1 MKKKTIAMAL
11 AALTAMMSLTACG
24 GGQTAESTTA
34 DGEKEQYTIGVV
46 QYATHPS
53 LDNCYEGFVQGLAAE
68 GFVEGEN
75 LTIEFQNAQG
85 DTGNCDL
92 MAKTMVT
99 NKVDLLAG
107 IATPAV
113 MSEYSAAKN
122 SDIPI
127 VFTAVSD
134 PVSAGLVKSIEESG
148 TNCTGT
154 SDVLPLEAQVKMI
167 RAFLPDA
174 TKIGVVYTTSE
185 PNSVSQLERLQTIA
199 ADNGFEVI
207 AVGVTNS
214 SEVASAAAS
223 VVAQGADCINNFTD
237 NNVVDNLASVIKA
250 ANDGGISVFGS
261 EIEQV
266 KNGCLAA
273 EGIDYVALGEQTGRM
288 AAQVLKGEDVS
299 TMPVEEI
306 KESTPVYNKTVCEAL
321 GLTLPEAYQNAEDV
335 SAS

>member
-1 MKKKTIAMAL
+1 MKKKTIALVL
-11 AALTAMMSLTACG
+11 AALSMGLSACG
-24 GGQTAESTTA
+24 GGTKTQDNA
-34 DGEKEQYTIGVV
+34 DAGKDVYTLGVI

-75 LTIEFQNAQG
+75 LKIDFQNAQG
-85 DTGNCDL
+85 DIANCDL

-99 NKVDLLAG
+99 SKVDLLGAV
-107 IATPAV
+107 ATPAA
-113 MSEYSAAKN
+113 MSQYSAAKN
-122 SDIPI
+122 TEIPM

-134 PVSAGLVKSIEESG
+134 PVAAGLVKTLETPG
-148 TNCTGT
+148 TNATGT
-154 SDVLPLEAQVKMI
+154 SDVLPLAKQVEMI

-174 TKIGVVYTTSE
+174 KKIGVIYTTSE
-185 PNSVSQLERLQTIA
+185 TNSISHLKTLETVA
-199 ADNGFEVI
+199 KDAGFEVI
-207 AVGVTNS
+207 SVGVANS

-237 NNVVDNLASVIKA
+237 NNVVDNLASVLKA
-250 ANDGGISVFGS
+250 ANDGGIPVFGS

-288 AAQVLKGEDVS
+288 AGRVLKGEKVS
-299 TMPVEEI
+299 DIAVEEV
-306 KESTPVYNKTVCEAL
+306 KESAPVYNKTVCEAL
-321 GLTLPEAYQNAEDV
+321 GLEVPEAYQSAEDV
-335 SAS
+335 SVA

>member
-24 GGQTAESTTA
+24 GGQTAESTAA

-53 LDNCYEGFVQGLAAE
+53 LDNCYQGFVQGLAAE

-122 SDIPI
+122 SNIPI

-134 PVSAGLVKSIEESG
+134 PVSAGLVKSIEEPG

-199 ADNGFEVI
+199 ADNGDVYKRQREDH
-207 AVGVTNS
+207 A
-214 SEVASAAAS
+214 
-223 VVAQGADCINNFTD
+223 
-237 NNVVDNLASVIKA
+237 
-250 ANDGGISVFGS
+250 
-261 EIEQV
+261 
-266 KNGCLAA
+266 
-273 EGIDYVALGEQTGRM
+273 GRFDF
-288 AAQVLKGEDVS
+288 QDRGHRHS
-299 TMPVEEI
+299 GR
-306 KESTPVYNKTVCEAL
+306 
-321 GLTLPEAYQNAEDV
+321 GL
-335 SAS
+335 

>member
-11 AALTAMMSLTACG
+11 AALTALTGLTACG
-24 GGQTAESTTA
+24 GAQTGSTA
-34 DGEKEQYTIGVV
+34 GEDKDQYTVGII

-53 LDNCYEGFVQGLAAE
+53 LDNCYQGFVQGLAAE

-75 LTIEFQNAQG
+75 LTIEFQNAQS
-85 DTGNCDL
+85 DLANCDL

-99 NKVDLLAG
+99 NKVDLLTG

-113 MSEYSAAKN
+113 MSAYSAAKN
-122 SDIPI
+122 TDIPV

-134 PVSAGLVKSIEESG
+134 PVSAGLVKSIEAPG
-148 TNCTGT
+148 VNCTGT
-154 SDVLPLEAQVKMI
+154 SDILPLEAQVKMI

-174 TKIGVVYTTSE
+174 DTIGVIYTTSE
-185 PNSVSQLERLQTIA
+185 PNSVSQLERLETIGA
-199 ADNGFEVI
+199 EHGFEVL
-207 AVGVTNS
+207 AVGVNNS

-237 NNVVDNLASVIKA
+237 NNVVDNLASVLKA
-250 ANDGGISVFGS
+250 ANDGGIPVFGS

-288 AAQVLKGEDVS
+288 AAEVLRGADAS
-299 TMPVEEI
+299 AMPVEEI
-306 KESTPVYNKTVCEAL
+306 KTSTPVYNQTVCEQL
-321 GLTLPEAYQNAEDV
+321 GLTLPAAYQDAEDV